1 MTVRSSSGC
10 AEFTTLT
17 RRRLLSGGVA
27 SAASLALWSGT
38 PKAAIAGTRDP
49 RLLTMIL
56 RGGLDGL
63 SMIAPVGD
71 PDYQRLRQKI
81 ALQVPGSEANAGLP
95 LDAFFVLNPAMPFLH
110 DLYKRREAL
119 AVHAISTPYRGRSHF
134 DGQDVLETGLGGVG
148 RTDDGWLN
156 RALAGLPSV
165 GKSNP
170 AGLEPGSTAKGLA
183 MGAVVPLVMR
193 GKAPVMSWIP
203 KANGLE
209 LRDSTVARLMDL
221 YGQTDPKLARAFAQG
236 MAIDRVDRAGS
247 AMTAVLP
254 KVPGAPTATP
264 RPFRDF
270 IDTAETAA
278 KFLSAADG
286 PRIGTLSY
294 NGWDT
299 HANEGAAVGQ
309 LANRLAGL
317 DAAIKAFADGMGAA
331 WKDTVVI
338 VVTEFGRTA
347 AVNGSDGTDHG
358 TATAALLVGGAVNGG
373 RIIADWPGLAPKNLY
388 ESRDLAPTCD
398 LRTVLKGVLRD
409 HLGVPTGALADLVFP
424 ASRAVAPTDGLIA

>member
-1 MTVRSSSGC
+1 MTGQKNSGC
-10 AEFTTLT
+10 TQHAALT
-17 RRRLLSGGVA
+17 RRRLLSGSVA
-27 SAASLALWSGT
+27 GAASLAMWGGI
-38 PKAAIAGTRDP
+38 PKSALAGTREP
-49 RLLTMIL
+49 RLLTVLL

-71 PDYQRLRQKI
+71 PDYERLRQRI
-81 ALQVPGSEANAGLP
+81 ALKAEGGGVNAGLA
-95 LDAFFVLNPAMPFLH
+95 LDGFFVLNPAMPFLH
-110 DLYKRREAL
+110 ELYKRREAM
-119 AVHAISTPYRGRSHF
+119 AVHAVSTPYRGRSHF
-134 DGQDVLETGLGGVG
+134 DGQDVLESGLGGVG

-156 RALAGLPSV
+156 RALAGLPMA
-165 GKSNP
+165 GQANP
-170 AGLEPGSTAKGLA
+170 QGTVQGAKGLA

-236 MAIDRVDRAGS
+236 MDIDRVDRAG
-247 AMTAVLP
+247 AGVAAAPQKAPMG
-254 KVPGAPTATP
+254 GAPAT

-270 IDTAETAA
+270 VDTAETAA

-299 HANEGAAVGQ
+299 HANEGAAQGQ

-317 DAAIKAFADGMGAA
+317 DAAIKAFADGMGPA

-338 VVTEFGRTA
+338 VITEFGRTA

-358 TATAALLVGGAVNGG
+358 TATVALLAGGAVKGG
-373 RIIADWPGLAPKNLY
+373 RVVANWPGLAPRNLY
-388 ESRDLAPTCD
+388 EARDLAPTCD

-409 HLGVPTGALADLVFP
+409 HLGVPTGALADAVFP
-424 ASRAVAPTDGLIA
+424 GSRATAPTDGLIV